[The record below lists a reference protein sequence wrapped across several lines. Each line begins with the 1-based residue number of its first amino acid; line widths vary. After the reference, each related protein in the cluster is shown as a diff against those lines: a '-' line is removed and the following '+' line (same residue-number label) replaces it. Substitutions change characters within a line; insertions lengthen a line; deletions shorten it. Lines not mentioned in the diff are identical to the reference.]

1 LTEVGID
8 IIEIA
13 RIGAALSKWDNKFRN
28 LVFLASEIEF
38 CEARSDPVQHY
49 AARFA
54 AKEAVAKALK
64 AYKPVAL
71 RWTDV
76 EITSDGN
83 GAPKVILHGEA
94 EDLFSGSK
102 LSLSLSH
109 SKNSAIAVALL
120 SD

>member
-13 RIGAALSKWDNKFRN
+13 RIGAALSRWENKFRN
-28 LVFLASEIEF
+28 FVFLASEIEF

-64 AYKPVAL
+64 WCARVLPMWMSSHEPSLPWLL
-71 RWTDV
+71 RM
-76 EITSDGN
+76 N
-83 GAPKVILHGEA
+83 GTTRA
-94 EDLFSGSK
+94 FQRRQ
-102 LSLSLSH
+102 
-109 SKNSAIAVALL
+109 
-120 SD
+120 

>member
-1 LTEVGID
+1 MEVGID

-13 RIGAALSKWDNKFRN
+13 RIGDALSKWDNRFRN

-64 AYKPVAL
+64 AHKPVFL
-71 RWTDV
+71 KWTDV
-76 EITSDGN
+76 EIISDGN
-83 GAPKVILHGEA
+83 GAPTVLLHGEA
-94 EDLFSGSK
+94 KAAFSGIR

-109 SKNSAIAVALL
+109 SKNSAIAIALL
-120 SD
+120 SE

>member
-1 LTEVGID
+1 MTEVGID

-13 RIGAALSKWDNKFRN
+13 RIGAALSRWENKFRN
-28 LVFLASEIEF
+28 LVFSASEIEF
-38 CEARSDPVQHY
+38 CEARSNPVQHY

-64 AYKPVAL
+64 AYKPVFL

-76 EITSDGN
+76 EIISDGN
-83 GAPKVILHGEA
+83 GAPTVLLHGEA
-94 EDLFSGSK
+94 EKLFSGTK

-109 SKNSAIAVALL
+109 SVNSAIAIALL